1 MKIHYIGYG
10 DSDDEWKDEEELVD
24 ICEPTYLLSNRFSLH
39 QELALA
45 IKSKLQSS
53 RTGSPEVRIVMDF
66 DKAVYESGLKVL
78 GTLKKSERGV
88 DKYVIKNYSDLD
100 TVLGKKWYIK
110 GLNINGDFCYAIKQ
124 SVSISPGKP
133 PS

>member
-1 MKIHYIGYG
+1 
-10 DSDDEWKDEEELVD
+10 
-24 ICEPTYLLSNRFSLH
+24 
-39 QELALA
+39 
-45 IKSKLQSS
+45 
-53 RTGSPEVRIVMDF
+53 MDF

-100 TVLGKKWYIK
+100 TVLGKKWYIR

-124 SVSISPGKP
+124 IYVNKVG
-133 PS
+133 